1 LELTTQNAD
10 ETQAFGRRLGALLA
24 VGDLVLLR
32 GTLGAGK
39 TTLTQGIAWGAGVS
53 EYAHSPTFVL
63 VNEYHGRLPIYH
75 LDLYRF
81 AGGEGVDV
89 LGEVEDLA
97 IDEMLEAGACVVEW
111 AERAAAVFEGDHL
124 EIALAEGSTD
134 DERSLVLTPH
144 GDRPV
149 RLLAQ
154 LAGESDRGER
164 P

>member
-1 LELTTQNAD
+1 MELTTKSAD
-10 ETQAFGRRLGALLA
+10 ETQDFGRRLGALLEI
-24 VGDLVLLR
+24 GDLVLLR

-63 VNEYHGRLPIYH
+63 VHEYQGRLPIYH

-81 AGGEGVDV
+81 AGGDDVDV

-111 AERAAAVFEGDHL
+111 AERAESVFPGDHL
-124 EIALAEGSTD
+124 EIALEEGATD
-134 DERSLVLTPH
+134 DERSLVLTAR
-144 GDRPV
+144 GDRPKG
-149 RLLAQ
+149 LLAE
-154 LAGESDRGER
+154 LADWSAKR
-164 P
+164 